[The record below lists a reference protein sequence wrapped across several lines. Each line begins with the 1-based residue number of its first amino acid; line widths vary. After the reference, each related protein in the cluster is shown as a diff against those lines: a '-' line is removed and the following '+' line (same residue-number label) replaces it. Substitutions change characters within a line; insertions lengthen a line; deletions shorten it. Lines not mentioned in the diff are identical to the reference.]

1 MADIHVL
8 AGDGLRYWTLAF
20 HFAIP
25 DQDNNV
31 GVSYR
36 TALVNSGLGGT
47 SQMVEGAGVGQITT
61 AELTSIQAGALYEFG
76 LSFLAESGATN
87 NAELLAAIRAEYAK
101 HEGPVL
107 NYLRKQLRYYGYT
120 AARE

>member
-8 AGDGLRYWTLAF
+8 QGDGLRYWTLVF
-20 HFAIP
+20 HFSVP

-36 TALVNSGLGGT
+36 VALVNSALGGT
-47 SQMVEGAGVGQITT
+47 SQMVEGAGIGQITT
-61 AELTSIQAGALYEFG
+61 AELTSIQAGALYEFS

-87 NAELLAAIRAEYAK
+87 NTELLAAIRAEYAK

-107 NYLRKQLRYYGYT
+107 NHLRKQLRYFGYT
-120 AARE
+120 AEEE

>member
-8 AGDGLRYWTLAF
+8 AGDGLRYWTLIF
-20 HFAIP
+20 HYAVP

-47 SQMVEGAGVGQITT
+47 SQMAEGIGTGQIAT
-61 AELTSIQAGALYEFG
+61 AELASLQAGELYEFS

-87 NAELLAAIRAEYAK
+87 NAELLAAIRAQYVRCES
-101 HEGPVL
+101 PVL
-107 NYLRKQLRYYGYT
+107 NRLRKRLRYYGYT
-120 AARE
+120 AAKE